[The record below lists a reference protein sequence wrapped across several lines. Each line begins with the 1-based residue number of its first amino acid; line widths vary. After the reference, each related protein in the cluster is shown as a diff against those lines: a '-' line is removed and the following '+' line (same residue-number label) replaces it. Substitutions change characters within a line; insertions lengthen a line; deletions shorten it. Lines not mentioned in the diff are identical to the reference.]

1 MTRLAERTAVR
12 IAIFAVLA
20 LVVVWP
26 MLGHPGA
33 FNEFRDAEVLSLHEQ
48 AAVATVRGYGQIPL
62 WDPWYCG
69 GIYGLGEAQS
79 RFASP
84 QFLLSLLFGVERAQP
99 IVVWLL
105 TVLGMEGTYRWL
117 HLRVTDATAALRI
130 APLFALCG
138 QFAVAWFRGW
148 INFYGFELVP
158 FVLYGITVAARGRT
172 HGIAVAAIAF
182 AVILGFGGTFAA
194 PLIAIAAAVES
205 VRVLLETPPARRLR
219 AIGML
224 FAVASFML
232 TLAAVRLLPLAEV
245 LAAQPRIMAGTPGH
259 APSMILYF
267 LVKSINAHAGDLEE
281 PGAFYVGAGFLAL
294 LALGGSERKSL
305 RTLFIVVLFLWLSA
319 GYARRPALFALLRQ
333 LPVFSALRYPER
345 FLWLG
350 ILFACE
356 PAAHALAKV
365 PRLGEGKR
373 WRNGAHIVL
382 SFAVLFSLGTQIKS
396 YWEVDA
402 NRDLGVLAPAAAP
415 GEFRQSRGNR
425 WLAGHYQGLGL
436 GSLSCWETHPVTM
449 SPNLRGDLAAEE
461 YVADPAVGSAR
472 RVSWSPNKLVVQ
484 ATMTG
489 PGRLLVN
496 QNWHPGWRASVGSVV
511 AADGQLAVD
520 LPAGTHDVTLRFR
533 PRTALAG
540 AGVTLVSL
548 CALIL
553 LGVGRVPF
561 RRGAYLR
568 TAALVLAP
576 WAAFG
581 AFIGTWDEPRFPPPP
596 HKNANDTPAIAA
608 PPEDSTPIGAQ
619 FDIPIVLDAAKVD
632 APRDGYRNVDID
644 LYFRRTGAIPHP
656 TGMFVHLARTPGQ
669 EPIPAPELGK
679 DAKRDF
685 WNGDHQ
691 VVGGSFYIADAPQ
704 DTEIHDALGV
714 HLKNAARGHYDV
726 WVSFG
731 HVSGKKGRA
740 GVIEKGSA
748 EVNDNQ
754 VNVGSFVVK

>member
-12 IAIFAVLA
+12 IAIFAFLA

-48 AAVATVRGYGQIPL
+48 AAVATVRSYGQIPL

-84 QFLLSLLFGVERAQP
+84 QFLFSLLFGVERAQP

-117 HLRVTDATAALRI
+117 HLRVPDATAALRI

-182 AVILGFGGTFAA
+182 AIILGFGGTFAA
-194 PLIAIAAAVES
+194 PLVAIAAAVES
-205 VRVLLETPPARRLR
+205 VRVLLETAPARRLR
-219 AIGML
+219 AVGML

-232 TLAAVRLLPLAEV
+232 TLAAVRLLPIAEV

-259 APSMILYF
+259 APAMILYF
-267 LVKSINAHAGDLEE
+267 LVKSINAHGGDLEE

-373 WRNGAHIVL
+373 WRNGAHVIL
-382 SFAVLFSLGTQIKS
+382 SCAVLFSLGTQIKS
-396 YWEVDA
+396 FWAVDA
-402 NRDLGVLAPAAAP
+402 NRDVGVLASTAVA

-425 WLAGHYQGLGL
+425 WLAGHYQGIGL

-449 SPNLRGDLAAEE
+449 SPNLRGDLAEEE
-461 YVADPAVGSAR
+461 YVADPRIGRAR
-472 RVSWSPNKLVVQ
+472 RVSWSPNKLVVHV
-484 ATMTG
+484 TMAA
-489 PGRLLVN
+489 PGQLLVN
-496 QNWHPGWRASVGSVV
+496 QNWHPGWRSSIGTVAS
-511 AADGQLAVD
+511 ANGQLAVD
-520 LPAGTHDVTLRFR
+520 LPAGETDVTLTFR
-533 PRTALAG
+533 PRTAIAG
-540 AGVTLVSL
+540 GTVTLVSL
-548 CALIL
+548 LALIL
-553 LGVGRVPF
+553 LGRVPF
-561 RRGAYLR
+561 RRGALLR
-568 TAALVLAP
+568 TTALVLAP
-576 WAAFG
+576 WAVFG

-596 HKNANDTPAIAA
+596 HKNANDTPAIVDA
-608 PPEDSTPIGAQ
+608 PPPDATPIRAQ
-619 FDIPIVLDAAKVD
+619 FDIPIVVDAAKVD
-632 APRDGYRNVDID
+632 TPRDSYRNVDID
-644 LYFRRTGAIPHP
+644 LYFRRTGALPRT
-656 TGMFVHLARTPGQ
+656 TGMFVHLARAPGQ
-669 EPIPAPELGK
+669 EPLPPPELGK
-679 DAKRDF
+679 EAKRDS

-691 VVGGSFYIADAPQ
+691 VVGGSFYISDAPQ
-704 DTEIHDALGV
+704 DTEIHDAFGV
-714 HLKNAARGHYDV
+714 HLKNAAKGNYDV
-726 WVSFG
+726 WLGFG

-740 GVIEKGSA
+740 AVTEKGMADVS
-748 EVNDNQ
+748 DDRIKI
-754 VNVGSFVVK
+754 GSFVVK